1 MVGKRGGG
9 IGEQGRWLHDADS
22 WVRLWGEV
30 WEKVGMTGSWKV
42 QGELR
47 DLPGDLGKEGENEE
61 EWEERMVGK
70 EGVGVGLFEFSVERT
85 GMGSRESRLRST

>member
-1 MVGKRGGG
+1 
-9 IGEQGRWLHDADS
+9 
-22 WVRLWGEV
+22 
-30 WEKVGMTGSWKV
+30 MTGSWKV